1 MNKIVLSFF
10 CSYQFSEQQA
20 TRPVQQVITVPAPA
34 PSQPA
39 APQQYS
45 GAQYYHN
52 QQPVSPVI
60 YSIKFHLFKGRMFQW
75 IIKTRLYYYIKDVY
89 STGDVIPQKYH

>member
-1 MNKIVLSFF
+1 MNYSSILGSDLYYYEQDRTAILL
-10 CSYQFSEQQA
+10 YQFSEQQA
-20 TRPVQQVITVPAPA
+20 ARPVQQVITVPAPT

-60 YSIKFHLFKGRMFQW
+60 YSISLVQRQNVPV
-75 IIKTRLYYYIKDVY
+75 D
-89 STGDVIPQKYH
+89 